1 MWHSYGG
8 HALPEIASRV
18 LPRQLEGRQHRVA
31 QRNLWSWRGG
41 EGSGGAK
48 CGQVDIAQEPVT
60 DRQEAAVD
68 GRGGAVPQG
77 SVRCGGRGRAEQNS
91 VMGQRLGILG

>member
-8 HALPEIASRV
+8 HALPKIASRV
-18 LPRQLEGRQHRVA
+18 LPRQLEGRDRRVA
-31 QRNLWSWRGG
+31 RRSSWSCCGR

-60 DRQEAAVD
+60 DRQEASTG
-68 GRGGAVPQG
+68 GRGGVMPQDG
-77 SVRCGGRGRAEQNS
+77 VRCGGGRAEQSS
-91 VMGQRLGILG
+91 VMGQ